1 MNFLESLQNINSL
14 PQIVDN
20 VGNILQLHQ
29 KLYDLK
35 LEEDTSMKA
44 HIDKLLTIAY

>member
-1 MNFLESLQNINSL
+1 MGQLCATFEKK
-14 PQIVDN
+14 
-20 VGNILQLHQ
+20 ILQLHQ

-44 HIDKLLTIAY
+44 HIDKLLMIAY